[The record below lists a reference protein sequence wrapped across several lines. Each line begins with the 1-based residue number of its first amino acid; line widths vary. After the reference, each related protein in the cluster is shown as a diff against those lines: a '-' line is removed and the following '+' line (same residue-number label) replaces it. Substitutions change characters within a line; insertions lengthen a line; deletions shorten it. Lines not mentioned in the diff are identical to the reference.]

1 MKKIISIFL
10 CLCLIISAI
19 CLVGCGDKKDT
30 KEETAEST
38 IATVES
44 VIDSETVLEPSSEIE
59 VTTYETVVEL
69 DEDFDVVIGVGGTAD
84 DAGTVVPADG
94 NVNPEG
100 TFCDVW
106 G

>member
-10 CLCLIISAI
+10 CLCLIVSAL
-19 CLVGCGDKKDT
+19 CLVGCGDKKDE
-30 KEETAEST
+30 KEETSEST
-38 IATVES
+38 IATIEPT
-44 VIDSETVLEPSSEIE
+44 IDSEIISEPDPEIE
-59 VTTYETVVEL
+59 ETTYETVVEL

-94 NVNPEG
+94 NVNSES